1 MTPTRALAALAAL
14 RTTYGADAA
23 HTRLELLR
31 ALDHAVLRTAAGVV
45 ALHELLCFI
54 HAYPDNLAV
63 FEQVSRM
70 LRGFSARPDLKRHA
84 RRLAGSGIAGT
95 DTVYPF
101 GLSTARWLADRCSDR
116 LSVEWKDVSRP
127 DLLDARLQLFALWA
141 ERPVFDEPPL
151 DGRAWLERL
160 RGDATDAAFLVKRSA
175 ALAARGMTK
184 DHLYDEL
191 GLALRVAAGPSSP
204 DRTRARV
211 PGHQLVPQHAP
222 LRLARPD
229 LAAEIAIPPKRIRP
243 LGERQASTLLDLA
256 REAMVTRARDLYTF
270 TAANLRDACLV
281 DCGDGLEFFCVG
293 VDVEQR
299 LLLDA
304 VYGILTLRNGVPIGY
319 ALFSALWRSSEAAYN
334 VFESFRGGESAWIYG
349 RMLATIRAMFGA
361 DTFTV
366 DPYQL
371 GHHNDEGLESGA
383 WWFYYKL
390 GFRPWDPAIA
400 RLAGS
405 EARRVA
411 ARKGYR
417 TGPGTLRRLVSANL
431 FLQIGPSRRD
441 VIGAIHTGAIGLA
454 ATDLVASRFGAD
466 RERAT
471 EELSREAAS
480 RLGVEGWRRW
490 GAGERL
496 FWERWAPLIALLP
509 EIDGWTAAEKR
520 DLVDIIRAKGGRRE
534 REFVARFDAH
544 PRLGASIAALA
555 ERPPRAPAPRSPAPA
570 RRCATGRRSRGATA

>member
-23 HTRLELLR
+23 RPRLGLLR
-31 ALDHAVLRTAAGVV
+31 ALDQAVQSTAAGV
-45 ALHELLCFI
+45 AELHELLCFI
-54 HAYPDNLAV
+54 HAYPDNREV

-70 LRGFSARPDLKRHA
+70 LQGFSARPDAKRHA
-84 RRLAGSGIAGT
+84 RRLASSGIAGT

-101 GLSTARWLADRCSDR
+101 GLSTARWLADRCSDQ
-116 LSVEWKDVSRP
+116 LSVEWKDVARP
-127 DLLDARLQLFALWA
+127 DLLAGRLQLFALWA

-151 DGRAWLERL
+151 DGREWLARL
-160 RGDATDAAFLVKRSA
+160 RGSESDAAFLVKRSA
-175 ALAARGMTK
+175 SLPVRGMAK

-191 GLALRVAAGPSSP
+191 GLTLRVAAGPASP

-211 PGHQLVPQHAP
+211 RGHRLVPQHAP
-222 LRLARPD
+222 LRLARPN
-229 LAAEIAIPPKRIRP
+229 LLAEIAIPPKHIRS
-243 LGERQASTLLDLA
+243 LSERRASALLDLA

-319 ALFSALWRSSEAAYN
+319 ALFSALWRSSEVAYN

-349 RMLATIRAMFGA
+349 RMLAAIRAMFGA
-361 DTFTV
+361 DTFTI

-390 GFRPWDPAIA
+390 GFRPWAPAVA
-400 RLAGS
+400 RLAES
-405 EARRVA
+405 EARLVA

-417 TGPGTLRRLVSANL
+417 TGPRTLRKLVSANL
-431 FLQIGPSRRD
+431 FLQVGPPRRD
-441 VIGAIHTGAIGLA
+441 VIGAIPTGAIGLA

-471 EELSREAAS
+471 EEFSREAAS
-480 RLGVEGWRRW
+480 RLGVQGWRRW

-509 EIDGWTAAEKR
+509 GLDGWTASEKR
-520 DLVDIIRAKGGRRE
+520 DLVDVVRAKGGRRE
-534 REFVARFDAH
+534 GEFVARFDAH
-544 PRLGASIAALA
+544 PRLGAALA
-555 ERPPRAPAPRSPAPA
+555 GLA
-570 RRCATGRRSRGATA
+570 RRRG

>member
-1 MTPTRALAALAAL
+1 MTPTRALSALATL
-14 RTTYGADAA
+14 RVTYGADAA
-23 HTRLELLR
+23 GTRLGLLR
-31 ALDHAVLRTAAGVV
+31 ALDQAVLRTAPAV
-45 ALHELLCFI
+45 ATLHELLCFI
-54 HAYPDNLAV
+54 HAYPDNREV

-70 LRGFSARPDLKRHA
+70 LQGFGERPDLKRHA

-101 GLSTARWLADRCSDR
+101 GLSTARWLADHCGEQ
-116 LSVEWKDVSRP
+116 LGVEWKDVARP

-151 DGRAWLERL
+151 DGRAWLARL
-160 RGDATDAAFLVKRSA
+160 RGTDTDAAFLVKRSA
-175 ALAARGMTK
+175 SLPARGMTK

-191 GLALRVAAGPSSP
+191 GLALRVSAGPASP

-211 PGHQLVPQHAP
+211 PGHRLVLQRTP

-229 LAAEIAIPPKRIRP
+229 LTAEIAIPPRRIRP
-243 LGERQASTLLDLA
+243 VGERRAAALLDLA

-319 ALFSALWRSSEAAYN
+319 ALFSALWRSSEVAYN

-361 DTFTV
+361 DTFTI

-383 WWFYYKL
+383 WWFYHKL

-400 RLAGS
+400 RLAER

-411 ARKGYR
+411 AHKGYR
-417 TGPGTLRRLVSANL
+417 TGPGTLRKLVGANL
-431 FLQIGPSRRD
+431 FLQVGPPRRD
-441 VIGAIHTGAIGLA
+441 VIGAIPTGAIGLA
-454 ATDLVASRFGAD
+454 ATSLLASRFGAD

-490 GAGERL
+490 GAGQRL
-496 FWERWAPLIALLP
+496 FWERWAPLVALLP
-509 EIDGWTAAEKR
+509 EIDRWAAAEKR
-520 DLVDIIRAKGGRRE
+520 EMVDIIRAKGGRRE
-534 REFVARFDAH
+534 REFVSRFDAH
-544 PRLGASIAALA
+544 PRLGAALA
-555 ERPPRAPAPRSPAPA
+555 GLARHRS
-570 RRCATGRRSRGATA
+570 